1 MTDLPWFAYR
11 DGMLCAEAVPLDH
24 IAAEVGTP
32 AYVYSEAALTDRY
45 RSLADAFAGL
55 PVLIAYATKA
65 NANLAVLRHLGSL
78 GAGADVV
85 SAGELQLALKAGI
98 APGKII
104 FAGVGKTRDE
114 MALALRAGNT
124 GIAQFN
130 VESEPELQVLS
141 DVAASLGVQAPV
153 AIRINPDVDAKT
165 HKKITTGKAENKFG
179 ISYRRAAEVYAEAAA
194 LPGINVVGVHVH
206 IGSQLTELAPYEA
219 TFIRLAELVRDLRI
233 AGHDIRRIDLGGGL
247 GIRYNDETP
256 PDPRAYADLVRKHIA
271 PLGCEIALEPGRY
284 LVGNAGLLLT
294 RVTYVKQAEAKTFLI
309 LDAGMNDLVRP
320 AMYEAFHRI
329 VPVKAPDSGAESVP
343 VDIVGPVCE
352 TGDTFAEDRPMPP
365 VEPGDLLA
373 ILSAGAYSSA
383 MASMYN
389 ARPLAPEVMVHGDR
403 FAIVRR
409 RPSIEDMT
417 ALETLPA
424 WLSEAKA

>member
-1 MTDLPWFAYR
+1 MTGLPWFAYR
-11 DGMLCAEAVPLDH
+11 NGVLHAEGVPLDH
-24 IAAEVGTP
+24 IAADVGTP
-32 AYVYSEAALTDRY
+32 AYVYSTAALTDRY
-45 RSLADAFAGL
+45 TSLAEAFAGL
-55 PVLIAYATKA
+55 PVLIAYAMKA
-65 NANLAVLRHLGSL
+65 NANLAVLRHLGGL

-98 APGKII
+98 APGKVI

-114 MALALRAGNT
+114 MALALKAGNT

-130 VESEPELQVLS
+130 VESEPELRALS
-141 DVAASLGVQAPV
+141 AVAAGMGVKAPV

-165 HKKITTGKAENKFG
+165 HRKITTGKAENKFG
-179 ISYRRAAEVYAEAAA
+179 IPLHRAIEVYAEAAK
-194 LPGINVVGVHVH
+194 LPGIRITGVHVH
-206 IGSQLTELAPYEA
+206 IGSQLTDLAPYED
-219 TFIRLAELVRDLRI
+219 TFIRLAGLVTQLRA
-233 AGHDIRRIDLGGGL
+233 AGHDIRRIDLGGGI
-247 GIRYNDETP
+247 GIRYDDETP
-256 PDPRAYADLVRKHIA
+256 PDARAYAALVRKHIV

-284 LVGNAGLLLT
+284 IVGNAGLLLT
-294 RVTYVKQAEAKTFLI
+294 RVTYVKRADEKTFLI
-309 LDAGMNDLVRP
+309 LDAGMNDLIRP

-329 VPVKAPDSGAESVP
+329 VPVKAPNPDAPLAP

-352 TGDTFAEDRPMPP
+352 TGDTFAEDRRMPP
-365 VEPGDLLA
+365 VEEGDLLA

-383 MASMYN
+383 MASSYN

-403 FAIVRR
+403 FAITRR

-417 ALETLPA
+417 ALESLPA

>member
-1 MTDLPWFAYR
+1 MTDLPWFTYR
-11 DGMLCAEAVPLDH
+11 DGLLCAEGVPLAR

-32 AYVYSEAALTDRY
+32 AYVYSTAALTDRY
-45 RSLADAFAGL
+45 ASLAEAFAGL
-55 PVLIAYATKA
+55 PVLIAYAMKA
-65 NANLAVLRHLGSL
+65 NANLALLRHLGSL

-85 SAGELQLALKAGI
+85 SGGELQLALKAGI
-98 APGKII
+98 APSKII

-114 MALALRAGNT
+114 MRQALQAGNT

-130 VESEPELQVLS
+130 VESEPELQMLS
-141 DVAASLGVQAPV
+141 EVAAGLGVRAPV

-165 HKKITTGKAENKFG
+165 HRKITTGKAENKFG
-179 ISYRRAAEVYAEAAA
+179 ISYRRALDVYAEAAA
-194 LPGINVVGVHVH
+194 LPGISVTGVHVH
-206 IGSQLTELAPYEA
+206 IGSQLTDLAPYED
-219 TFIRLAELVRDLRI
+219 TFIRLAELVTALRG

-247 GIRYNDETP
+247 GIRYDDETP
-256 PDPRAYADLVRKHIA
+256 PDPKLYADLVRRHIA

-294 RVTYVKQAEAKTFLI
+294 RVTYVKPAEAKTFLI
-309 LDAGMNDLVRP
+309 LDAGMNDLIRP
-320 AMYEAFHRI
+320 AMYEAYHRI
-329 VPVKAPDSGAESVP
+329 VPVKEPVSGAETAP

-352 TGDTFAEDRPMPP
+352 TGDTFAEGRPMPP
-365 VEPGDLLA
+365 VEQGELLA

-403 FAIVRR
+403 FAITRR

-424 WLSEAKA
+424 WFSEAKA

>member
-1 MTDLPWFAYR
+1 MTGLPWFAYR
-11 DGMLCAEAVPLDH
+11 NGVLHAEGVPLDH
-24 IAAEVGTP
+24 IAADVGTP
-32 AYVYSEAALTDRY
+32 AYVYSTAALTDRY
-45 RSLADAFAGL
+45 TSLAEAFAGL
-55 PVLIAYATKA
+55 PVLIAYAMKA
-65 NANLAVLRHLGSL
+65 NANLAVLRHLGGL

-98 APGKII
+98 APGKVI

-114 MALALRAGNT
+114 MALALKAGNT

-130 VESEPELQVLS
+130 VESEPELRALS
-141 DVAASLGVQAPV
+141 AVAAGMGVKAPV

-165 HKKITTGKAENKFG
+165 HRKITTGKAENKFG
-179 ISYRRAAEVYAEAAA
+179 IPLHRTIEVYAEAAK
-194 LPGINVVGVHVH
+194 LPGIRITGVHVH
-206 IGSQLTELAPYEA
+206 IGSQLTDLAPYED
-219 TFIRLAELVRDLRI
+219 TFIRLAGLVTQLRA
-233 AGHDIRRIDLGGGL
+233 AGHDIRRIDLGGGI
-247 GIRYNDETP
+247 GIRYDDETP
-256 PDPRAYADLVRKHIA
+256 PDARAYAALVRKHIV

-284 LVGNAGLLLT
+284 IVGNAGLLLT
-294 RVTYVKQAEAKTFLI
+294 RVTYVKRADEKTFLI
-309 LDAGMNDLVRP
+309 LDAGMNDLIRP

-329 VPVKAPDSGAESVP
+329 VPVKAPNPDAPLAP

-352 TGDTFAEDRPMPP
+352 TGDTFAEDRRMPP
-365 VEPGDLLA
+365 VEEGDLLA

-383 MASMYN
+383 MASSYN

-403 FAIVRR
+403 FAITRR

-417 ALETLPA
+417 ALESLPA

>member
-1 MTDLPWFAYR
+1 MTGLPWFAYR
-11 DGMLCAEAVPLDH
+11 NGVLHAEGVPLDH
-24 IAAEVGTP
+24 VAADIGTP
-32 AYVYSEAALTDRY
+32 AYVYSTAALTDRY
-45 RSLADAFAGL
+45 TSLAEAFAGL
-55 PVLIAYATKA
+55 PVLIAYAMKA

-98 APGKII
+98 APGKVI

-114 MALALRAGNT
+114 MALALKAGNT

-130 VESEPELQVLS
+130 VESEPELRALS
-141 DVAASLGVQAPV
+141 AVAAGVGVKAPV

-165 HKKITTGKAENKFG
+165 HRKITTGKAENKFG
-179 ISYRRAAEVYAEAAA
+179 ISLHRAIEVYTEAAK
-194 LPGINVVGVHVH
+194 LPGIRITGVHVH
-206 IGSQLTELAPYEA
+206 IGSQLTDLAPYED
-219 TFIRLAELVRDLRI
+219 TFIRLAELVTQLRA
-233 AGHDIRRIDLGGGL
+233 AGHDIRRIDLGGGI
-247 GIRYNDETP
+247 GIRYDDETP
-256 PDPRAYADLVRKHIA
+256 PDADAYAALVRKHIV

-284 LVGNAGLLLT
+284 IVGNAGLLLT
-294 RVTYVKQAEAKTFLI
+294 RVTYVKKADEKTFLI
-309 LDAGMNDLVRP
+309 LDAGMNDLIRP

-329 VPVKAPDSGAESVP
+329 VPVKAPNPDAPLAP

-352 TGDTFAEDRPMPP
+352 TGDTFAEDRRMPP
-365 VEPGDLLA
+365 VEEGDLLA

-383 MASMYN
+383 MASSYN

-403 FAIVRR
+403 FAITRR

-417 ALETLPA
+417 ALESLPA